1 MVCQIEV
8 PQDKI
13 AGFCRRH
20 SILRLA
26 LFGSVL
32 GDEFGSDSDIDVL
45 VDFEP
50 DRVPGFFGLARLERE
65 LSELLDR
72 RKVDI
77 RTPQDLS
84 PYFREQVVASSEVQY
99 VAG

>member
-1 MVCQIEV
+1 MACRIEV

-13 AGFCRRH
+13 AGFCQRH
-20 SILRLA
+20 SILRFA

-32 GDEFGSDSDIDVL
+32 GDEFDADSDIDVL

-50 DRVPGFFGLARLERE
+50 DHVPGFFGLARLERE

>member
-1 MVCQIEV
+1 MVCRIEI
-8 PQDKI
+8 PQDEI
-13 AGFCRRH
+13 ASFCRRH
-20 SILRLA
+20 GILRLA

-32 GDEFGSDSDIDVL
+32 GDEFDADSDIDVL
-45 VDFEP
+45 VDFDP
-50 DRVPGFFGLARLERE
+50 DHVPGFFGLARLERE